1 MSQVNF
7 ELYDKKLSKGTYE
20 LVDKAIS
27 KWFINVRKQNLLVE
41 GHQIRRTQKKLK
53 TYRTLE
59 YPKDDYT
66 IRKKAQYYLS
76 KYFW

>member
-27 KWFINVRKQNLLVE
+27 KWFINVRKQNLLME
-41 GHQIRRTQKKLK
+41 GHQIRRTQKKLNISDFRISK
-53 TYRTLE
+53 GWL
-59 YPKDDYT
+59 
-66 IRKKAQYYLS
+66 YY
-76 KYFW
+76 